1 MNDDDIPIVYESPD
15 GGKTV
20 FGRYSGSSERW
31 LADDHMPF
39 GVPPTD
45 VVGWGRASDAAR
57 RIITLKKIVELAE
70 TSPTLND
77 QLKKLEALYILVSDE
92 KH

>member
-1 MNDDDIPIVYESPD
+1 
-15 GGKTV
+15 
-20 FGRYSGSSERW
+20 
-31 LADDHMPF
+31 MPF